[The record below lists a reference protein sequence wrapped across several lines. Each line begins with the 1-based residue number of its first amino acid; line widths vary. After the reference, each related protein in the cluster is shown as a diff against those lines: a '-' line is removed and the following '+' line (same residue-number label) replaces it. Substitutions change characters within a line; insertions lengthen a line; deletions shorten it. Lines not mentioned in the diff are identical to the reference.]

1 MRRFIP
7 ILVVVLNLLVAI
19 NLYAC
24 PFCKDSVPNSDAQAT
39 GGVPSGFNN
48 TVYIMLLTFFCMI
61 GMVTFT
67 LVKGARTSI
76 NGTSGRGP
84 RGFPL
89 E

>member
-7 ILVVVLNLLVAI
+7 LAIVLLTLTLTTAAI
-19 NLYAC
+19 AC
-24 PFCKDSVPNSDAQAT
+24 PFCKDSIPNSDAQSG

-48 TVYIMLLTFFCMI
+48 TIYIMLFTFFSMI
-61 GMVTFT
+61 GMVSFT
-67 LVKGARTSI
+67 LVKGARSSI
-76 NGTSGRGP
+76 NGKSPRAG

>member
-1 MRRFIP
+1 MRRLIP
-7 ILVVVLNLLVAI
+7 ILVVALNAFVAL
-19 NLYAC
+19 NAYAC

-48 TVYIMLLTFFCMI
+48 TIYIMLLTFFCMI

-76 NGTSGRGP
+76 NGQVA
-84 RGFPL
+84 RGFPI